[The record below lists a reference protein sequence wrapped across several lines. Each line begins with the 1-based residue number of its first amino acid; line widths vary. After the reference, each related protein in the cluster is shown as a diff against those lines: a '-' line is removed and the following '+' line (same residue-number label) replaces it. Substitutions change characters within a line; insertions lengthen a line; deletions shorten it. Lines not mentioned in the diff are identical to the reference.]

1 MNTFLLQIAENSA
14 PSAGMQIETTET
26 SLWTLVAG
34 ENGQSLFIM
43 IPLMLMS
50 IMVVYIFVERFLAVR
65 RSSQEEK
72 DFMQKIKEYLKDGKI
87 DSAKDLCARTENPAA
102 RMIEKGISRLGKS
115 QEDIAVS
122 IENTG
127 RLEVMRLEQRLSF
140 LATAAGVAPMLGFLG
155 TTIGMVQVF
164 IAMKSMRS
172 LELSTISP
180 GIMQAMIT
188 TVGGLI
194 VGIMAYVAYNYL
206 VSRIESVVYKMEN
219 AAIDFM
225 DLLNEPGK

>member
-1 MNTFLLQIAENSA
+1 MQAAETANITVGTA
-14 PSAGMQIETTET
+14 ET

-34 ENGQSLFIM
+34 ENGESLFIM
-43 IPLMLMS
+43 IPLMIMS
-50 IMVVYIFVERFLAVR
+50 VIVVYIFVERYLAVQ
-65 RSSQEEK
+65 RSSKEEK
-72 DFMQKIKEYLKDGKI
+72 DFMLKIKEYLKEGKI
-87 DSAKDLCARTENPAA
+87 DSAKDLCARSENPAA

-140 LATAAGVAPMLGFLG
+140 LATSAGVAPMLGFLG
-155 TTIGMVQVF
+155 TTLGMVQVF
-164 IAMKSMRS
+164 IEMKSMRS
-172 LELSTISP
+172 FELATISP

-194 VGIMAYVAYNYL
+194 VGIMAYVAYNFL
-206 VSRIESVVYKMEN
+206 VARIESVVYKMEN
-219 AAIDFM
+219 TAIDFM

>member
-1 MNTFLLQIAENSA
+1 MNPLLLQIDTPENIQVA
-14 PSAGMQIETTET
+14 TTEV
-26 SLWTLVAG
+26 SLWELVAG

-43 IPLMLMS
+43 IPLMIMS
-50 IMVVYIFVERFLAVR
+50 VIAVYIFVERFLAVNR
-65 RSSQEEK
+65 ASKEEK
-72 DFMQKIKEYLKDGKI
+72 DFMSKIKDYLKEGKI
-87 DSAKDLCARTENPAA
+87 DSAKDLCARSENPAA

-115 QEDIAVS
+115 QKDIAAS

-127 RLEVMRLEQRLSF
+127 KLEVMRLEQRLNF
-140 LATAAGVAPMLGFLG
+140 LATSAGAAPMIGFLG
-155 TTIGMVQVF
+155 TTIGMVNVF
-164 IAMKSMRS
+164 IEMKSMQS

-194 VGIMAYVAYNYL
+194 VGIISYVGYNYL
-206 VSRIESVVYKMEN
+206 VGRIEKVVYKMEN
-219 AAIDFM
+219 TAIDFM

>member
-1 MNTFLLQIAENSA
+1 MNPILLQAAEPAN
-14 PSAGMQIETTET
+14 QITVGTAEV

-34 ENGQSLFIM
+34 EDGSSLFIM
-43 IPLMLMS
+43 IPLMIMS
-50 IMVVYIFVERFLAVR
+50 VVVVYIFVERYLAVKKA
-65 RSSQEEK
+65 SQDEK
-72 DFMQKIKEYLKDGKI
+72 DFMLKIKEYLKDGKI
-87 DSAKDLCARTENPAA
+87 DAAKDMCARSDNPAA

-140 LATAAGVAPMLGFLG
+140 LATSAGVAPMLGFLG

-164 IAMKSMRS
+164 IEMKNMRS
-172 LELSTISP
+172 LELATISP

-194 VGIMAYVAYNYL
+194 VGIMAYVFYNFL
-206 VSRIESVVYKMEN
+206 VARIESVVYKMEN

>member
-1 MNTFLLQIAENSA
+1 MNPLLLQIDTPENIQVA
-14 PSAGMQIETTET
+14 TTEV
-26 SLWTLVAG
+26 SLWELVAG

-43 IPLMLMS
+43 IPLMIMS
-50 IMVVYIFVERFLAVR
+50 VIAVYIFVERFLAVNR
-65 RSSQEEK
+65 ASKEEK
-72 DFMQKIKEYLKDGKI
+72 DFMSKIKDYLKDGKI
-87 DSAKDLCARTENPAA
+87 DSAKDLCARSENPAA

-115 QEDIAVS
+115 QKDIAAS

-127 RLEVMRLEQRLSF
+127 KLEVMRLEQRLNF
-140 LATAAGVAPMLGFLG
+140 LATSAGAAPMIGFLG
-155 TTIGMVQVF
+155 TTIGMVNVF
-164 IAMKSMRS
+164 IEMKSMQS

-194 VGIMAYVAYNYL
+194 VGIISYVGYNYL
-206 VSRIESVVYKMEN
+206 VGRIEKVVYKMEN
-219 AAIDFM
+219 TAIDFM

>member
-1 MNTFLLQIAENSA
+1 MNPILMQAAETANITVGTA
-14 PSAGMQIETTET
+14 ET

-34 ENGQSLFIM
+34 ENGESLFIM
-43 IPLMLMS
+43 IPLMIMS
-50 IMVVYIFVERFLAVR
+50 VIVVYIFVERYLAVK
-65 RSSQEEK
+65 RSSIEEK
-72 DFMQKIKEYLKDGKI
+72 DFMLKIKEYLKEGKI
-87 DSAKDLCARTENPAA
+87 DSAKDLCSRSENPAA

-155 TTIGMVQVF
+155 TTLGMVQVF
-164 IAMKSMRS
+164 IQMKSMRS
-172 LELSTISP
+172 LELATISP

-194 VGIMAYVAYNYL
+194 VGIMAYVAYNFL
-206 VSRIESVVYKMEN
+206 VARIESVVYKMEN
-219 AAIDFM
+219 TAIDFM

>member
-1 MNTFLLQIAENSA
+1 MKSILLQ
-14 PSAGMQIETTET
+14 AGEPANITVGTSET

-34 ENGQSLFIM
+34 ENGGSLFIM
-43 IPLMLMS
+43 VPLMIMS
-50 IMVVYIFVERFLAVR
+50 VIVVYIFVERYLAVK

-72 DFMQKIKEYLKDGKI
+72 DFMLKIKEYLKEGKI
-87 DSAKDLCARTENPAA
+87 DSAKDLCARSENPAA

-140 LATAAGVAPMLGFLG
+140 LATSAGVAPMLGFLG

-164 IAMKSMRS
+164 IEMKSMRS

-194 VGIMAYVAYNYL
+194 VGIMAYVAYNFL
-206 VSRIESVVYKMEN
+206 VARIESVVYKMEN

>member
-1 MNTFLLQIAENSA
+1 MNPILMQAAETANITV
-14 PSAGMQIETTET
+14 GTEET

-34 ENGQSLFIM
+34 ENGESLFIM
-43 IPLMLMS
+43 IPLMIMS
-50 IMVVYIFVERFLAVR
+50 VIVVYIFVERYLAVQ
-65 RSSQEEK
+65 RSSKEEK
-72 DFMQKIKEYLKDGKI
+72 DFMLKIKEYLKEGKI
-87 DSAKDLCARTENPAA
+87 DSAKDLCARSENPAA

-140 LATAAGVAPMLGFLG
+140 LATSAGVAPMLGFLG
-155 TTIGMVQVF
+155 TTLGMVQVF
-164 IAMKSMRS
+164 IEMKNMRS
-172 LELSTISP
+172 LELATISP

-194 VGIMAYVAYNYL
+194 VGIMAYVAYNFL
-206 VSRIESVVYKMEN
+206 VARIESVVYKMEN
-219 AAIDFM
+219 TAIDFM

>member
-1 MNTFLLQIAENSA
+1 MVMNPLFLQAEIPANIQVGTA
-14 PSAGMQIETTET
+14 EV

-34 ENGQSLFIM
+34 ENGESLFIM
-43 IPLMLMS
+43 IPLMIMS
-50 IMVVYIFVERFLAVR
+50 VIAVYIFVERFLAVQR
-65 RSSQEEK
+65 ASKEEK
-72 DFMQKIKEYLKDGKI
+72 DFMSKIKEYLKDGKI
-87 DSAKDLCARTENPAA
+87 DAAKDMCSRSENPAA

-115 QEDIAVS
+115 QKDIAAS

-127 RLEVMRLEQRLSF
+127 KLEVMRLEQRLNF
-140 LATAAGVAPMLGFLG
+140 LATSAGAAPMIGFLG
-155 TTIGMVQVF
+155 TTLGMVNVF
-164 IAMKSMRS
+164 IEMKSMQS

-194 VGIMAYVAYNYL
+194 VGIISYVGYNYL
-206 VSRIESVVYKMEN
+206 VGRIEKVVYKMEN
-219 AAIDFM
+219 TAIEFM

>member
-1 MNTFLLQIAENSA
+1 MNPILLQAAE
-14 PSAGMQIETTET
+14 PAGNVTVGTAEV

-34 ENGQSLFIM
+34 ENGGSLFIM
-43 IPLMLMS
+43 IPLMIMS
-50 IMVVYIFVERFLAVR
+50 VIVVYIFVERYLAVKKA
-65 RSSQEEK
+65 SQDEK
-72 DFMQKIKEYLKDGKI
+72 GFMLKIKEYLKDGKI
-87 DSAKDLCARTENPAA
+87 DAAKDMCARSDNPAA

-140 LATAAGVAPMLGFLG
+140 LATSAGVAPMLGFLG

-164 IAMKSMRS
+164 IEMKNMRS

-194 VGIMAYVAYNYL
+194 VGIMAYVAYNFL
-206 VSRIESVVYKMEN
+206 VARIESVVYKMEN

-225 DLLNEPGK
+225 DMLNEPGK

>member
-1 MNTFLLQIAENSA
+1 MNPILLQ
-14 PSAGMQIETTET
+14 AGEPANITVGTAET

-34 ENGQSLFIM
+34 ENGGSLFIM
-43 IPLMLMS
+43 IPLMIMS
-50 IMVVYIFVERFLAVR
+50 VIVVYIFVERYLAVK
-65 RSSQEEK
+65 RSSKEEK
-72 DFMQKIKEYLKDGKI
+72 DFMMKIKEYLKEGKI
-87 DSAKDLCARTENPAA
+87 DSAKDLCARSENPAA

-140 LATAAGVAPMLGFLG
+140 LATSAGVAPMLGFLG

-164 IAMKSMRS
+164 IEMKSMRS

-194 VGIMAYVAYNYL
+194 VGIMAYVAYNFL
-206 VSRIESVVYKMEN
+206 VARIESVVYKMEN

>member
-1 MNTFLLQIAENSA
+1 MQAAETANITVGTA
-14 PSAGMQIETTET
+14 ET

-34 ENGQSLFIM
+34 ENGESLFIM
-43 IPLMLMS
+43 IPLMIMS
-50 IMVVYIFVERFLAVR
+50 VIVVYIFVERYLAVQ
-65 RSSQEEK
+65 RSSKEEK
-72 DFMQKIKEYLKDGKI
+72 DFMLKIKEYLKEGKI
-87 DSAKDLCARTENPAA
+87 DSAKDLCARSENPAA

-115 QEDIAVS
+115 QEDIVVS

-140 LATAAGVAPMLGFLG
+140 LATSAGVAPMLGFLG
-155 TTIGMVQVF
+155 TTLGMVQVF
-164 IAMKSMRS
+164 IEMKSMRS
-172 LELSTISP
+172 LELATISP

-194 VGIMAYVAYNYL
+194 VGIMAYVAYNFL
-206 VSRIESVVYKMEN
+206 VARIESVVYKMEN
-219 AAIDFM
+219 TAIDFM

>member
-1 MNTFLLQIAENSA
+1 MQAAETANITVGTA
-14 PSAGMQIETTET
+14 ET

-34 ENGQSLFIM
+34 ENGESLFIM
-43 IPLMLMS
+43 IPLMIMS
-50 IMVVYIFVERFLAVR
+50 VIVVYIFVERYLAVQ
-65 RSSQEEK
+65 RSSKEEK
-72 DFMQKIKEYLKDGKI
+72 DFMLKIKEYLKEGKI
-87 DSAKDLCARTENPAA
+87 DSAKDLCARSENPAA

-140 LATAAGVAPMLGFLG
+140 LATSAGVAPMLGFLG
-155 TTIGMVQVF
+155 TTLGMVQVF
-164 IAMKSMRS
+164 IEMKNMRS
-172 LELSTISP
+172 LELATISP
-180 GIMQAMIT
+180 GIMHAMIT

-194 VGIMAYVAYNYL
+194 VGIMAYVAYNFF
-206 VSRIESVVYKMEN
+206 VARIESVVYKMEN
-219 AAIDFM
+219 TAIDFM

>member
-1 MNTFLLQIAENSA
+1 MQAAETANITVGTA
-14 PSAGMQIETTET
+14 ET

-34 ENGQSLFIM
+34 ENGESLFIM
-43 IPLMLMS
+43 IPLMIMS
-50 IMVVYIFVERFLAVR
+50 VIVVYIFVERYLAVQ
-65 RSSQEEK
+65 RSSKEEK
-72 DFMQKIKEYLKDGKI
+72 DFMLKIKEYLKEGKI
-87 DSAKDLCARTENPAA
+87 DSAKDLCARSENPAA

-140 LATAAGVAPMLGFLG
+140 LATSAGVAPMLGFLG
-155 TTIGMVQVF
+155 TTLGMVQVF
-164 IAMKSMRS
+164 IEMKSMRS
-172 LELSTISP
+172 LELATISP

-194 VGIMAYVAYNYL
+194 VGIMAYVAYNFL
-206 VSRIESVVYKMEN
+206 VARIESVVYKMEN
-219 AAIDFM
+219 TAIDFM
-225 DLLNEPGK
+225 DLFNEPGK

>member
-1 MNTFLLQIAENSA
+1 MNPILLQAADAANNITVGTAEV
-14 PSAGMQIETTET
+14 

-34 ENGQSLFIM
+34 ENGGSLFIM
-43 IPLMLMS
+43 IPLMIMS
-50 IMVVYIFVERFLAVR
+50 IIVVYIFVERYLAVKKA
-65 RSSQEEK
+65 SQEEK
-72 DFMQKIKEYLKDGKI
+72 GFMLKIKEYLKEGKI
-87 DSAKDLCARTENPAA
+87 DAAKDMCSRSDNPAA

-140 LATAAGVAPMLGFLG
+140 LATSAGVAPMLGFLG

-164 IAMKSMRS
+164 IEMKSMRS

-194 VGIMAYVAYNYL
+194 VGIMAYVAYNFL
-206 VSRIESVVYKMEN
+206 VARIESVVYKMEN

>member
-1 MNTFLLQIAENSA
+1 MNPIFLQ
-14 PSAGMQIETTET
+14 AGEPANITVGTTET

-34 ENGQSLFIM
+34 ENGGSLFIM
-43 IPLMLMS
+43 VPLMIMS
-50 IMVVYIFVERFLAVR
+50 VIVVYIFVERYLAVK
-65 RSSQEEK
+65 RSSKEEK
-72 DFMQKIKEYLKDGKI
+72 DFMIKIKEYLKEGKI
-87 DSAKDLCARTENPAA
+87 DSARDLCARSENPAA

-140 LATAAGVAPMLGFLG
+140 LATSAGVAPMLGFLG

-164 IAMKSMRS
+164 IEMKSMRS

-194 VGIMAYVAYNYL
+194 VGIMAYVAYNFL
-206 VSRIESVVYKMEN
+206 VARIESVVYKMEN

>member
-1 MNTFLLQIAENSA
+1 MNPILMQAAETANITVGTA
-14 PSAGMQIETTET
+14 ET

-34 ENGQSLFIM
+34 ENGESLFIM
-43 IPLMLMS
+43 IPLMIMS
-50 IMVVYIFVERFLAVR
+50 VIVVYIFVERYLAVQ
-65 RSSQEEK
+65 RSSKEEK
-72 DFMQKIKEYLKDGKI
+72 DFMLKIKEYLKEGKI
-87 DSAKDLCARTENPAA
+87 DSAKDLCARSENPAA

-140 LATAAGVAPMLGFLG
+140 LATSAGVAPMLGFLG
-155 TTIGMVQVF
+155 TTLGMVQVF
-164 IAMKSMRS
+164 IEMKSMRS

-194 VGIMAYVAYNYL
+194 VGIMAYVAYNFL
-206 VSRIESVVYKMEN
+206 VARIESVVYKMEN
-219 AAIDFM
+219 TAIDFM

>member
-1 MNTFLLQIAENSA
+1 MNPLFLQAEIPANIQVGTA
-14 PSAGMQIETTET
+14 EV

-34 ENGQSLFIM
+34 ENGESLFIM
-43 IPLMLMS
+43 IPLMIMS
-50 IMVVYIFVERFLAVR
+50 VIAVYIFVERFLAVQR
-65 RSSQEEK
+65 ASKEEK
-72 DFMQKIKEYLKDGKI
+72 DFMSKIKEYLKDGKI
-87 DSAKDLCARTENPAA
+87 DAAKDMCSRSENPAA

-115 QEDIAVS
+115 QKDIAAS

-127 RLEVMRLEQRLSF
+127 KLEVMRLEQRLNF
-140 LATAAGVAPMLGFLG
+140 LATSAGAAPMIGFLG
-155 TTIGMVQVF
+155 TTLGMVNVF
-164 IAMKSMRS
+164 IEMKSMQS

-194 VGIMAYVAYNYL
+194 VGIISYVGYNYL
-206 VSRIESVVYKMEN
+206 VGRIEKVVYKMEN
-219 AAIDFM
+219 TAIEFM

>member
-1 MNTFLLQIAENSA
+1 MNPLFLQIEAPANIQVGTAEV
-14 PSAGMQIETTET
+14 

-34 ENGQSLFIM
+34 ENGESLFIM
-43 IPLMLMS
+43 IPLMIMS
-50 IMVVYIFVERFLAVR
+50 VIAVYIFVERFLAVQR
-65 RSSQEEK
+65 ASKEEK
-72 DFMQKIKEYLKDGKI
+72 DFMAKIKEYLKDGKI
-87 DSAKDLCARTENPAA
+87 DAAKDLCSRSENPAA

-115 QEDIAVS
+115 QKDIAAS

-127 RLEVMRLEQRLSF
+127 KLEVMRLEQRLNF
-140 LATAAGVAPMLGFLG
+140 LATSAGAAPMIGFLG
-155 TTIGMVQVF
+155 TTLGMVNVF
-164 IAMKSMRS
+164 IEMKSMQS

-194 VGIMAYVAYNYL
+194 VGIIAYVGYNYL
-206 VSRIESVVYKMEN
+206 VGRIEKVVYKMEN
-219 AAIDFM
+219 TAIEFM

>member
-1 MNTFLLQIAENSA
+1 MNPILLQAAEPASNVTVGTA
-14 PSAGMQIETTET
+14 EV

-34 ENGQSLFIM
+34 ENGGSLFIM
-43 IPLMLMS
+43 IPLMIMS
-50 IMVVYIFVERFLAVR
+50 VVVVYIFVERYLAVKKA
-65 RSSQEEK
+65 SQEEK
-72 DFMQKIKEYLKDGKI
+72 DFMLKIKEYLKDGKI
-87 DSAKDLCARTENPAA
+87 DAAKDMCARSDNPAA

-140 LATAAGVAPMLGFLG
+140 LATSAGVAPMLGFLG

-164 IAMKSMRS
+164 IEMKNMRS
-172 LELSTISP
+172 LELATISP

-194 VGIMAYVAYNYL
+194 VGIMAYVAYNFL
-206 VSRIESVVYKMEN
+206 VARIESVVYKMEN

>member
-1 MNTFLLQIAENSA
+1 MNPLFLQAEIPANIQVGTA
-14 PSAGMQIETTET
+14 EV

-34 ENGQSLFIM
+34 ENGESLFIM
-43 IPLMLMS
+43 IPLMIMS
-50 IMVVYIFVERFLAVR
+50 VIAVYIFVERFLAVQR
-65 RSSQEEK
+65 ASKEEK
-72 DFMQKIKEYLKDGKI
+72 DFMSKIKEYLKDGKI
-87 DSAKDLCARTENPAA
+87 DAAKDMCSRSENPAA

-115 QEDIAVS
+115 QKDIAAS

-127 RLEVMRLEQRLSF
+127 KLEVMRLEQRLNF
-140 LATAAGVAPMLGFLG
+140 LATSAGAAPMIGFLG
-155 TTIGMVQVF
+155 TTLGMVNVF
-164 IAMKSMRS
+164 IEMKSMQS

>member
-1 MNTFLLQIAENSA
+1 MNPILLQATEPAAGVTVGTAEV
-14 PSAGMQIETTET
+14 

-34 ENGQSLFIM
+34 ENGGSLFIM
-43 IPLMLMS
+43 IPLMIMS
-50 IMVVYIFVERFLAVR
+50 VVVVYIFVERYLAVKKA
-65 RSSQEEK
+65 SQDEK
-72 DFMQKIKEYLKDGKI
+72 DFMLKIKEYLKDGKI
-87 DSAKDLCARTENPAA
+87 DAAKDMCARSDNPAA

-140 LATAAGVAPMLGFLG
+140 LATSAGVAPMLGFLG

-164 IAMKSMRS
+164 IEMKNMRS

-194 VGIMAYVAYNYL
+194 VGIMAYVAYNFL
-206 VSRIESVVYKMEN
+206 VARIESVVYKMEN

>member
-1 MNTFLLQIAENSA
+1 MNTILLQATDAANKITVGTAEV
-14 PSAGMQIETTET
+14 

-34 ENGQSLFIM
+34 ENGESLFIM
-43 IPLMLMS
+43 IPLMIMS
-50 IMVVYIFVERFLAVR
+50 IIVVYIFVERYLAVKKA
-65 RSSQEEK
+65 SQDEK
-72 DFMQKIKEYLKDGKI
+72 DFMLKIKEYLKEGKI
-87 DSAKDLCARTENPAA
+87 DAAKDFCARSDNPAA

-140 LATAAGVAPMLGFLG
+140 LATSAGVAPMLGFLG

-164 IAMKSMRS
+164 IEMKSMRS

-194 VGIMAYVAYNYL
+194 VGIMAYVAYNFL
-206 VSRIESVVYKMEN
+206 VARIESVVYKMEN

>member
-1 MNTFLLQIAENSA
+1 MNPIILQAADATNNVNVGTAEV
-14 PSAGMQIETTET
+14 

-34 ENGQSLFIM
+34 ENGESLFIM
-43 IPLMLMS
+43 IPLMIMS
-50 IMVVYIFVERFLAVR
+50 VIVVYIFVERYLAVKKA
-65 RSSQEEK
+65 SQDEK
-72 DFMQKIKEYLKDGKI
+72 DFMIKIKEYLKDGKI
-87 DSAKDLCARTENPAA
+87 DAAKDMCSRSDNPAA

-140 LATAAGVAPMLGFLG
+140 LATSAGVAPMLGFLG
-155 TTIGMVQVF
+155 TTLGMVQVF
-164 IAMKSMRS
+164 IEMKSMRS

-194 VGIMAYVAYNYL
+194 VGIMAYVAYNWL
-206 VSRIESVVYKMEN
+206 VARIESVVYKMEN

>member
-1 MNTFLLQIAENSA
+1 MNPLFLQADMPANIQVGTAEV
-14 PSAGMQIETTET
+14 

-34 ENGQSLFIM
+34 ENGESLFIM
-43 IPLMLMS
+43 IPLMVMS
-50 IMVVYIFVERFLAVR
+50 VIAVYIFVERFLAVQR
-65 RSSQEEK
+65 ASKEEK
-72 DFMQKIKEYLKDGKI
+72 DFMAKIKEYLKDGKI
-87 DSAKDLCARTENPAA
+87 DAAKDLCSRSENPAA

-115 QEDIAVS
+115 QKDIAAS

-127 RLEVMRLEQRLSF
+127 KLEVMRLEQRLNF
-140 LATAAGVAPMLGFLG
+140 LATSAGAAPMIGFLG
-155 TTIGMVQVF
+155 TTIGMVNVF
-164 IAMKSMRS
+164 IEMKSMAS

-194 VGIMAYVAYNYL
+194 VGIISYVGYNYL
-206 VSRIESVVYKMEN
+206 VGRIEKVVYKMEN
-219 AAIDFM
+219 TAIEFM

>member
-1 MNTFLLQIAENSA
+1 MNPILLQAAEPASNVTVGTA
-14 PSAGMQIETTET
+14 EV

-34 ENGQSLFIM
+34 EDGGSLFIM
-43 IPLMLMS
+43 VPLMIMS
-50 IMVVYIFVERFLAVR
+50 VVVVYIFVERYLAVKKA
-65 RSSQEEK
+65 SQEEK
-72 DFMQKIKEYLKDGKI
+72 DFMLKIKEYLKDGKI
-87 DSAKDLCARTENPAA
+87 DAAKDMCARSDNPAA

-140 LATAAGVAPMLGFLG
+140 LATSAGVAPMLGFLG

-164 IAMKSMRS
+164 IEMKNMRS
-172 LELSTISP
+172 LELATISP

-194 VGIMAYVAYNYL
+194 VGIMAYVAYNFL
-206 VSRIESVVYKMEN
+206 VARIESVVYKMEN

>member
-1 MNTFLLQIAENSA
+1 MNPILMQAAETANITVGTA
-14 PSAGMQIETTET
+14 ET

-34 ENGQSLFIM
+34 ENGESLFIM
-43 IPLMLMS
+43 IPLMIMS
-50 IMVVYIFVERFLAVR
+50 VIVVYIFVERYLAVQ
-65 RSSQEEK
+65 RSSKEEK
-72 DFMQKIKEYLKDGKI
+72 DFMLKIKEYLKEGKI
-87 DSAKDLCARTENPAA
+87 DSAKDLCARSENPAA

-140 LATAAGVAPMLGFLG
+140 LATSAGVAPMLGFLG
-155 TTIGMVQVF
+155 TTLGMVQVF
-164 IAMKSMRS
+164 IEMKNMRS
-172 LELSTISP
+172 LELATISP

-194 VGIMAYVAYNYL
+194 VGIMAYVAYNFL
-206 VSRIESVVYKMEN
+206 VARIESVVYKMEN
-219 AAIDFM
+219 TAIDFM

>member
-1 MNTFLLQIAENSA
+1 MQAAETANITVGTA
-14 PSAGMQIETTET
+14 ET

-34 ENGQSLFIM
+34 ENGESLFIM
-43 IPLMLMS
+43 IPLMIMS
-50 IMVVYIFVERFLAVR
+50 VIVVYIFVERYLAVQ
-65 RSSQEEK
+65 RSSKEEK
-72 DFMQKIKEYLKDGKI
+72 DFMLKIKEYLKEGKI
-87 DSAKDLCARTENPAA
+87 DSAKDLCARSENPAA

-140 LATAAGVAPMLGFLG
+140 LATSAGVAPMLGFLG
-155 TTIGMVQVF
+155 TTLGMVQVF
-164 IAMKSMRS
+164 IEMKNMRS
-172 LELSTISP
+172 LELATISP

-194 VGIMAYVAYNYL
+194 VGIMAYVAYNFL
-206 VSRIESVVYKMEN
+206 VARIESVVYKMEN
-219 AAIDFM
+219 TAIDFM